1 MCFFFFFSSR
11 RRHTR
16 CALVTGVQTCAL
28 PIFPQV
34 MYPDSVVKGLD
45 RFLPCIIFAIAWSDV
60 SLAALAYRL
69 NIKATVTAR
78 AVVEPW
84 TISIAA
90 WVMSYVSFHDGLV
103 LSYVASMAAAML
115 ASVIPFVR
123 SYGLPYGWSP
133 RISELFTLARRN
145 VPLAGADAIEWA
157 TRKDR
162 KGGG

>member
-1 MCFFFFFSSR
+1 
-11 RRHTR
+11 
-16 CALVTGVQTCAL
+16 
-28 PIFPQV
+28 

-103 LSYVASMAAAML
+103 LSYVASMAAAMI
-115 ASVIPFVR
+115 ASVIPR
-123 SYGLPYGWSP
+123 SEEHTSELQSLM
-133 RISELFTLARRN
+133 RISYAAFCLKNKNLCNIYTDRLKKTDEDFTYN
-145 VPLAGADAIEWA
+145 IIHFVN
-157 TRKDR
+157 
-162 KGGG
+162 

>member
-1 MCFFFFFSSR
+1 
-11 RRHTR
+11 
-16 CALVTGVQTCAL
+16 
-28 PIFPQV
+28 

-78 AVVEPW
+78 AVVETW

-103 LSYVASMAAAML
+103 MSYVASMAAAMI
-115 ASVIPFVR
+115 ASVITFVR

-133 RISELFTLARRN
+133 RISELSELARRT
-145 VPLAGADAIEWA
+145 VPRERADAI
-157 TRKDR
+157 TRAERTGDR
-162 KGGG
+162 FIRGFMLEPG